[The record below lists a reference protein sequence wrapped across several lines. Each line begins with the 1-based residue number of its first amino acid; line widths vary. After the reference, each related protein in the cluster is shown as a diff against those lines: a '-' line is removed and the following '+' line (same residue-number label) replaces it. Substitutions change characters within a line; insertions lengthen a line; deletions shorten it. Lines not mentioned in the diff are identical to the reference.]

1 MTEPNHEIHIPE
13 VPEPR
18 RRRDRRH
25 NGGSGRRGQ
34 RTRTSWARVIGGYL
48 FMALT
53 LVVTIIFAVMSTRP
67 IFAGRATVTQQLAE
81 RGRQIAEEAQASRM
95 AAVDGPGGPNDTLST
110 NPEFQ
115 RDRRAF
121 ADDMLRHGHIDSAR
135 ADSVAYYAVREAY
148 KNNIPPA
155 LIFGLMLTENSRFVS
170 KAKSNVGAKGLMQIY
185 PKYWLKPLGKKFGT
199 DLEADSTNMKYGA
212 FILKEYITPKK
223 GQTRTYTSLRKGL
236 LKYNGCVRGTNTP
249 NCHTYPSKIE
259 KYVDTKA
266 IALCRGRSFD
276 ECITQ
281 PFVRGL
287 LGEPPLIAGAD

>member
-1 MTEPNHEIHIPE
+1 MSEPNHEIPSPAE
-13 VPEPR
+13 GR
-18 RRRDRRH
+18 RSGERRAHPGR
-25 NGGSGRRGQ
+25 GRRGQ
-34 RTRTSWARVIGGYL
+34 RTRASWAKVIGGYL
-48 FMALT
+48 FMAVT
-53 LVVTIIFAVMSTRP
+53 LVVTIIFAVMTTRP

-81 RGRQIAEEAQASRM
+81 RGQRIAEQARENQM

-110 NPEFQ
+110 NPRFQ
-115 RDRRAF
+115 RDRKAF
-121 ADDMLRHGHIDSAR
+121 AEDMLRHGHIDSAR
-135 ADSVAYYAVREAY
+135 ADTVAYYAVREAY

-170 KAKSNVGAKGLMQIY
+170 KAKSNVGAQGLMQIY
-185 PKYWLKPLGKKFGT
+185 GKVWLKPLGKKFGT
-199 DLEADSTNMKYGA
+199 NLEADSTNMKYGA
-212 FILKEYITPKK
+212 FILREYLKPKK
-223 GQTRTYTSLRKGL
+223 GQERSYTSLRKGL

-249 NCHTYPSKIE
+249 RCHTYPSKIE